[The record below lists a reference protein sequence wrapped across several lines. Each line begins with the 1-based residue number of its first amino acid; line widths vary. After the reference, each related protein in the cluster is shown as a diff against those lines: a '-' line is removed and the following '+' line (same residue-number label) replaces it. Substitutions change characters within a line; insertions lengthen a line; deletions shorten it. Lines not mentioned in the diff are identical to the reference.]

1 MQFMHILLT
10 NEVSEHQCRQAQ
22 FLPTVAGSDFIAPS
36 LLLGRAPQ
44 RITITLPYHV
54 YNQIAQRSTDE
65 GRSMSNLSAYLL
77 ERAAFG

>member
-1 MQFMHILLT
+1 MPYFRSSVTSQHPI
-10 NEVSEHQCRQAQ
+10 
-22 FLPTVAGSDFIAPS
+22 PS
-36 LLLGRAPQ
+36 SMLGRAPQ

>member
-1 MQFMHILLT
+1 M
-10 NEVSEHQCRQAQ
+10 
-22 FLPTVAGSDFIAPS
+22 
-36 LLLGRAPQ
+36 LGRAPQ

-77 ERAAFG
+77 ERAAYG